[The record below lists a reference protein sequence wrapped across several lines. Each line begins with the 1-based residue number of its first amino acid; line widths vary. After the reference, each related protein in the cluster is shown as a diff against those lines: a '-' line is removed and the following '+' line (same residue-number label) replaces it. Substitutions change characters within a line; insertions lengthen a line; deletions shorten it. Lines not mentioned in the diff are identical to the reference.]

1 MQAFE
6 PIIAITQTRLANER
20 NKPTFAYSPIFA
32 LTLFHFKALI
42 TAHKKGA
49 YIGAFK

>member
-1 MQAFE
+1 
-6 PIIAITQTRLANER
+6 LS
-20 NKPTFAYSPIFA
+20 Y
-32 LTLFHFKALI
+32 LFYQLYFYYKTLI